1 MKVGVKTVVF
11 SFVGEQYESTYQ
23 EPTVLYIQGDVVP
36 LFKASAFLNWKY
48 VATYC
53 I

>member
-11 SFVGEQYESTYQ
+11 SFVGDQYESTYQ
-23 EPTVLYIQGDVVP
+23 EPTVLNIQGDVAP
-36 LFKASAFLNWKY
+36 LFKVSAFLNRTY
-48 VATYC
+48 MATYC